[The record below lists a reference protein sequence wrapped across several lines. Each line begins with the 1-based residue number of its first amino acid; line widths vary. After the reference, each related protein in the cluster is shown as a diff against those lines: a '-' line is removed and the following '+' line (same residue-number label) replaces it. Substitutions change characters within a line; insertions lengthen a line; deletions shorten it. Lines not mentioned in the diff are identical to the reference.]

1 MCYKRQLPVLNANR
15 NGIFYYIFI
24 YQLLLYIYCQFFSW
38 FKRNLCNLGISH
50 WQPFLVFVGLLH
62 SVKICCVFIKK
73 AVWWPLTLERQEER
87 VWIFAYRIYVLG
99 PVRTYKVTWPNY
111 SAKQDFWADAETS
124 LFLQLRKR
132 TQFPNILL
140 WDLRLGVLNKSREEI
155 W

>member
-50 WQPFLVFVGLLH
+50 WQPSLVFVGLLH

-73 AVWWPLTLERQEER
+73 QYDDPWPLRDKKNVYEYSHTEYMYLALYVHTRSRDQTTVQNKISEQMPRHHCFCSWGR
-87 VWIFAYRIYVLG
+87 GHSSRIFCC
-99 PVRTYKVTWPNY
+99 
-111 SAKQDFWADAETS
+111 
-124 LFLQLRKR
+124 
-132 TQFPNILL
+132 
-140 WDLRLGVLNKSREEI
+140 EI
-155 W
+155 WD